1 MNFNLSPSHLSPAR
15 MQQDNISPDILK
27 KVQKNLQEENMKLE
41 VVQKVSKAASGLCMW
56 VHAMDVYSRVAKEVE
71 PKKAKLA
78 EMNKVLAD
86 ANSKL
91 AEKQA
96 ELKVRGNLR

>member
-1 MNFNLSPSHLSPAR
+1 